1 MRKVSRR
8 LTPAIALACFLSV
21 CNARGQN
28 SPEQNA
34 AEVRA
39 VAEKAYLYAYPLV
52 LMEFTRRS
60 TTLGGDADKMNRF
73 FHAPRFP
80 DDRFRQ
86 VVLPNADTLY
96 STAWL
101 HLSKDP
107 VLLHCPDTPRRY
119 DP

>member
-1 MRKVSRR
+1 MKKVSRR
-8 LTPAIALACFLSV
+8 LTPAIALACLLSV
-21 CNARGQN
+21 SSARGQN
-28 SPEQNA
+28 SPEQNAA

-60 TTLGGDADKMNRF
+60 TTLGGDAEKMNRF

-86 VVLPNADTLY
+86 VVLPNMDRATT
-96 STAWL
+96 STF
-101 HLSKDP
+101 
-107 VLLHCPDTPRRY
+107 TPFSRAINL
-119 DP
+119 